1 MITTDISIGYLEDKQ
16 MISDHITQGWVLKWG
31 EKGEELDRVRD
42 MTSGV
47 VKECLQ
53 VVKRYL
59 QSTSTF
65 YWSGM

>member
-31 EKGEELDRVRD
+31 EKGEELDRVQD

-53 VVKRYL
+53 VEC
-59 QSTSTF
+59 
-65 YWSGM
+65 